1 MIVSFKSKKLEKLF
15 LQDKQGGLPTK
26 QVKKIKRILF
36 RLNNAYHIDDLREH
50 PNFNLHPLVGNL
62 KGFYAMSV
70 SGNYR
75 IVFRFDDGKVSDVDY
90 LDYH

>member
-1 MIVSFKSKKLEKLF
+1 MIVSFKSKKLKKFF
-15 LQDKQGGLPTK
+15 LEDKPGGLPAE

-36 RLNNAYHIDDLREH
+36 RLNNAYQLADLREH
-50 PNFNLHPLVGNL
+50 PNFNLHPLAGDF

-70 SGNYR
+70 TGNYR
-75 IVFRFDDGKVSDVDY
+75 VIFRFEEGKVSEVDY